1 MKNLSIMAKACDENR
16 PKCSAVFYNASR
28 NEFMS
33 TDGRVFKD
41 KKQADGV
48 AKSLNTDAIP
58 VLVED

>member
-41 KKQADGV
+41 KKRADDI
-48 AKSLNTDAIP
+48 AKYLNTEVMP